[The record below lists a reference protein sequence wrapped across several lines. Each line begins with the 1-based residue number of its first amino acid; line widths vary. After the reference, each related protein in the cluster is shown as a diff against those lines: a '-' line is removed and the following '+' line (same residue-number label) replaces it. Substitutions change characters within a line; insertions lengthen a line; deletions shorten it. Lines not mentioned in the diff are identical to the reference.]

1 MAKNE
6 DLPLS
11 AQWISKELLQETQ
24 ELWSESYGRPIS
36 QDEAIEIL
44 FNVKRMGELLLR
56 LRREAVNDK
65 PLPMP
70 PEGSLPRAADAT

>member
-56 LRREAVNDK
+56 LRREAVKDE
-65 PLPMP
+65 PLPKP
-70 PEGSLPRAADAT
+70 PEESLPRAADAT

>member
-11 AQWISKELLQETQ
+11 AQWISKEWLQETQ

-44 FNVKRMGELLLR
+44 FNVKQMGELLLR
-56 LRREAVNDK
+56 LRRQVLNDK

-70 PEGSLPRAADAT
+70 SEGSLPRAADAT